1 MTREAAP
8 ERTRGQGFS
17 AFTAAG
23 AVVRQAAGV
32 PAGVT
37 GRRCRPAPGKREEY
51 ASGVVER
58 AFPVPA
64 PDCSDRRNIVFYT
77 ARAITLMGHRLLV
90 RPHVELAPEIV
101 SIRRSSDTVFLYC
114 GLHRSLWET
123 TGLLAPLHL
132 AHLPLPYVAMGD
144 NLIKGRLFQ
153 SLSKK
158 IGTFMV
164 RRPANRKEMLESARR
179 LRDDV
184 LSFVAHRLDV
194 LVFPE
199 GTRKNIPLHS
209 RYGDFFPA
217 SFDGLLEYER
227 NRDAIVASNAG
238 LRPRETWIV
247 PLNVDYSRVREAAEM
262 VAEEAGHP
270 RTLHVLDSLSMIRG
284 IGDTY
289 LSYGTPIRVADHL
302 DLDRKAL
309 ASLARRRCLDLIKIL
324 PVNVVSRA
332 RLEIGNGGP
341 VSPAVL
347 EDAVREVVARLGPY
361 ADRFRGFSAGDE
373 PALLVRRARR
383 AGLDFR
389 AMEPDREGLYRLYA
403 AYIGHYLPDA
413 PAPAADPAVSGP
425 AEPAAAG

>member
-1 MTREAAP
+1 M
-8 ERTRGQGFS
+8 
-17 AFTAAG
+17 
-23 AVVRQAAGV
+23 
-32 PAGVT
+32 
-37 GRRCRPAPGKREEY
+37 
-51 ASGVVER
+51 VER
-58 AFPVPA
+58 AYPVPA
-64 PDCSDRRNIVFYT
+64 PDCSDRRNLVFYT
-77 ARAITLMGHRLLV
+77 ARAITLLGHRFLV
-90 RPHVELAPEIV
+90 RAHLELAPEV
-101 SIRRSSDTVFLYC
+101 VAIRQGSDAVFLYC
-114 GLHRSLWET
+114 AIHRSLWET

-132 AHLPLPYVAMGD
+132 ARLPLPYVAMGD

-153 SLSKK
+153 SLSKL

-194 LVFPE
+194 LIFPE

-217 SFDGLLEYER
+217 SFDALLEYER
-227 NRDAIVASNAG
+227 NRDAIVASNPG
-238 LRPRETWIV
+238 LRPLETWIV
-247 PLNVDYSRVREAAEM
+247 PLNVDYSRVREAVEM

-332 RLEIGNGGP
+332 RLGLEDRGP
-341 VSPAVL
+341 VPAAAL
-347 EDAVREVVARLGPY
+347 ESAVRGVVAELRPH
-361 ADRFRGFSAGDE
+361 AARFRGFVAGDD
-373 PALLVRRARR
+373 PALIVRRARR
-383 AGLDFR
+383 SGLDFR
-389 AMEPDREGLYRLYA
+389 AMDPHREGLYRLYA
-403 AYIGHYLPDA
+403 AYIGHYLPGA
-413 PAPAADPAVSGP
+413 SGTP
-425 AEPAAAG
+425 G